1 MKFLRKPATFAA
13 IAGCMGALMVTAAPA
28 EVTVGVVLS
37 MTGPGSAVGVPTRKV
52 LEQVPKEI
60 GGQPLKIIVH
70 DDRSDPS
77 AGTAIAR
84 RMAIDEKADVLIG
97 SSLVPGNI
105 AVAAVAKETET
116 VHLTLAPTVLN
127 VQENPWSFNLPPQ
140 TTLMASAVFDHMKNH
155 GIKKVGYIGF
165 SDSWGEQWLTE
176 LKKYA
181 SAGSIEIAGEERF
194 SRGDSSVMGQVLKLL
209 TQKPD
214 AVLVGATSTAAGLVQ
229 KTLKEQK
236 FSGPIYHTHG
246 ATTPDFVRIAGAT
259 GEGAIAPAGPST
271 VAEELPA
278 SNMTKAAGVQFVTA
292 YEEKNGAHTRTPFSA
307 HLNDGFLVLQAAI
320 PTALKSADPGTKAFA
335 LALKEAIEDL
345 KELPASQGVYNYSA
359 ADHDGLDE
367 RARVL
372 VVVKDGAWRYLPE

>member
-1 MKFLRKPATFAA
+1 MRFFRKPAILAA
-13 IAGCMGALMVTAAPA
+13 VASCVGALMVSTVHA
-28 EVTVGVVLS
+28 EVTVGVILS

-52 LEQVPKEI
+52 LEMAPKEI

-77 AGTAIAR
+77 VGTALAR

-105 AVAAVAKETET
+105 AVANVANETGT

-127 VQENPWSFNLPPQ
+127 AKDNPWSFNLPPQ
-140 TTLMASAVFDHMKNH
+140 TDLMASAVFEHMQAK

-165 SDSWGEQWLTE
+165 SDSWGEQWLAE

-181 SAGSIEIAGEERF
+181 ETGNIEVTSEERF
-194 SRGDSSVMGQVLKLL
+194 GRGDTSVMGQVLKVIS
-209 TQKPD
+209 QKPD

-236 FSGPIYHTHG
+236 FNGPIYHTHG

-271 VAEELPA
+271 VAEELPD
-278 SNMTKAAGVQFVTA
+278 SNPTKAPGVEFVTL
-292 YEEKNGAHTRTPFSA
+292 YEAKNGAQSRTPFAA
-307 HLNDGFLVLQAAI
+307 HLNDGFLVLEAAI
-320 PTALKSADPGTKAFA
+320 PVALKTAKPGTKEFGE
-335 LALKEAIEDL
+335 ALKKAIEGL
-345 KELPASQGVYNYSA
+345 KELPASQVVYNYSA
-359 ADHDGLDE
+359 TDHDGSDE

-372 VVVKDGAWRYLPE
+372 VVVKDGAWRYLPK